1 MKLILFFL
9 MTTDW
14 LFSSNLSNLYK
25 LYEKQSYNKACDYG
39 YKYLFKNHNISNEK
53 YLTLYGLSCLET
65 DNIKRISLP
74 MVHLTSTKDARAN
87 ASYFGTILL
96 QKQLL
101 LQALVDKKEIYDL
114 HLPKT
119 NFVLSKIFYLFMQK
133 KYRLKNE
140 VYRFQDETKESM
152 SYQLYIKRDK
162 KDRVSMIID
171 VYQNDKFTKRY
182 NYR

>member
-1 MKLILFFL
+1 
-9 MTTDW
+9 MTTFL
-14 LFSSNLSNLYK
+14 LFSSNLSTIYK
-25 LYEKQSYNKACDYG
+25 LYINQEYNKACDYG
-39 YKYLFKNHNISNEK
+39 RKYLFKNKNINNEK
-53 YLTLYGLSCLET
+53 YLTLYGLSCVET
-65 DNIKRISLP
+65 DNIERISLP
-74 MVHLTSTKDARAN
+74 MIHLKSTKDSRAN

-119 NFVLSKIFYLFMQK
+119 NFVLSKIFYLFMKK
-133 KYRLKNE
+133 KYTFKNE
-140 VYRFQDETKESM
+140 IYKFKDETKESL

-162 KDRVSMIID
+162 KNRVSMIID
-171 VYQNDKFTKRY
+171 VYQNDKLNKRY

>member
-1 MKLILFFL
+1 
-9 MTTDW
+9 MTTFL
-14 LFSSNLSNLYK
+14 LFSSNLSTIYK
-25 LYEKQSYNKACDYG
+25 LYINQEYNKACDYG
-39 YKYLFKNHNISNEK
+39 RKYLFKNKNINNEK
-53 YLTLYGLSCLET
+53 YLTLYGLSCVET
-65 DNIKRISLP
+65 DNIERISLP
-74 MVHLTSTKDARAN
+74 MIHLKSTKDSRAN

-119 NFVLSKIFYLFMQK
+119 NFVLSKIFYLFMKK
-133 KYRLKNE
+133 KYTFKNE
-140 VYRFQDETKESM
+140 IYKFKDETKESL

-162 KDRVSMIID
+162 KNRVSMIID
-171 VYQNDKFTKRY
+171 VYQNDKLTKRY

>member
-1 MKLILFFL
+1 
-9 MTTDW
+9 MTTLG
-14 LFSSNLSNLYK
+14 LFSSNLSTLYK
-25 LYEKQSYNKACDYG
+25 FYEKQAYTKACNYG
-39 YKYLFKNHNISNEK
+39 LKYLYKNHNISNEK

-65 DNIKRISLP
+65 DKIERISLP
-74 MVHLTSTKDARAN
+74 MVHLTTTKDARAN

-101 LQALVDKKEIYDL
+101 LQALVDDKEIYDL

-133 KYRLKNE
+133 KYTLKNE
-140 VYRFQDETKESM
+140 VYRFQDETKEDLT
-152 SYQLYIKRDK
+152 YHLYIKRDK

>member
-9 MTTDW
+9 ITTLF

-25 LYEKQSYNKACDYG
+25 LYEKQDYTKACNYG
-39 YKYLFKNHNISNEK
+39 LKYLYKNHNISNEK

-65 DNIKRISLP
+65 DKIDRIALP
-74 MVHLTSTKDARAN
+74 MVHLTSTKEARAN

-96 QKQLL
+96 QKELL

-114 HLPKT
+114 HLPTT

-133 KYRLKNE
+133 KYTLKDE
-140 VYRFQDETKESM
+140 VYRFQDEEKEEF
-152 SYQLYIKRDK
+152 SYRLYIKRDK
-162 KDRVSMIID
+162 KKRVNMIID
-171 VYQNDKFTKRY
+171 VYHNDKFTKRY

>member
-9 MTTDW
+9 MTTLG
-14 LFSSNLSNLYK
+14 LFSSNLSTIYK
-25 LYEKQSYNKACDYG
+25 LYINQEYNKACNYG
-39 YKYLFKNHNISNEK
+39 RKYLFKKRNIENEK
-53 YLTLYGLSCLET
+53 YLTLYGLSCVET
-65 DNIKRISLP
+65 DNIDRISLP
-74 MVHLTSTKDARAN
+74 MTHLKLTKDARAN

-101 LQALVDKKEIYDL
+101 FQALVDKKEIYDL

-119 NFVLSKIFYLFMQK
+119 NLVLSKVFYLFMQK
-133 KYRLKNE
+133 KYTLKNE
-140 VYRFQDETKESM
+140 VYRFQDETKENI

-162 KDRVSMIID
+162 KKSVSMIID

-182 NYR
+182 NYK

>member
-9 MTTDW
+9 MTTHL

-39 YKYLFKNHNISNEK
+39 YKYLFKNRNISNEK

-65 DNIKRISLP
+65 DKIERISLP

-133 KYRLKNE
+133 KYTLKNE

>member
-9 MTTDW
+9 MTTLW
-14 LFSSNLSNLYK
+14 LFSSNLSILYK
-25 LYEKQSYNKACDYG
+25 LYVNQEYNKACDYG
-39 YKYLFKNHNISNEK
+39 RKYLFKNSNIENEK
-53 YLTLYGLSCLET
+53 YLTLYGLSCVET
-65 DNIKRISLP
+65 DNIDRISLP
-74 MVHLTSTKDARAN
+74 MIHLKSTKDARAN
-87 ASYFGTILL
+87 ASYFGAILL

-101 LQALVDKKEIYDL
+101 LQALVDKKELHDL

-119 NFVLSKIFYLFMQK
+119 NFVLSKIFYLFMEK
-133 KYRLKNE
+133 KYKFKNE
-140 VYRFQDETKESM
+140 VYKFQDETKENL

-162 KDRVSMIID
+162 KHRVSMIID